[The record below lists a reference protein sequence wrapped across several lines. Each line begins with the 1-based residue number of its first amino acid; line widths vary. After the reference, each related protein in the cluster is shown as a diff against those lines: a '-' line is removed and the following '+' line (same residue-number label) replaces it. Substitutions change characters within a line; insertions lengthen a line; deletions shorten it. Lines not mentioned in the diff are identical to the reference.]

1 MRWWLL
7 SLALIGTLASVMGE
21 DEAEG
26 EDGVTFEDETIYKC
40 VIESCS
46 G

>member
-1 MRWWLL
+1 M
-7 SLALIGTLASVMGE
+7 SLALIGTLASVMGEE